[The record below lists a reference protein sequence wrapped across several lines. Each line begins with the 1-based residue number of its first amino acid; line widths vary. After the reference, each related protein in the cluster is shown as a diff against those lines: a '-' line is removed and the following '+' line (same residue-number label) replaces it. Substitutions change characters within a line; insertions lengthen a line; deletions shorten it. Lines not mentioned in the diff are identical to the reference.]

1 MKLILTRHGET
12 EENLDGIIQGH
23 LPGKLS
29 AKGIVQAEQL
39 ARRLKN
45 EKLDFI
51 YSSDLERA
59 ASTARAIAEF
69 HTNIR
74 IEFVDDLRERFLG
87 TWQGHRKEDFGFSAD
102 KGILEY
108 SPKNGETLDE
118 MYTRAGNFLNKLL
131 SKHPKKLVLCVGHYG
146 IYKAMLA
153 VISGK
158 TPAEILSIEDIHNT
172 AVTIF
177 EFDEKKHGQMKL
189 FNCISHLKE

>member
-12 EENLDGIIQGH
+12 VENTDGIIQGH

-29 AKGIVQAEQL
+29 DKGRAQAEQL

-59 ASTARAIAEF
+59 TATARAIASF
-69 HTNIR
+69 HPDIQ
-74 IEFVDDLRERFLG
+74 IEFVKDLRERFLG
-87 TWQGHRKEDFGFSAD
+87 TWQGQRKEDLGFSAD

-108 SPKNGETLDE
+108 SPENGETLDE
-118 MYTRAGNFLNKLL
+118 MYTRAGNFLNKIL
-131 SKHPKKLVLCVGHYG
+131 SKHPNESVLCVGHYG
-146 IYKAMLA
+146 IYKAILA

-158 TPAEILSIEDIHNT
+158 TPAEILAIADIHNT
-172 AVTIF
+172 AVSVF
-177 EFDEKKHGQMKL
+177 EFDEKKHGIL
-189 FNCISHLKE
+189 EVFNCTSHLKV